1 MYQKLGKEKRPVNE
15 SVFVRTIAITGPLE
29 GFTRIYG
36 FEEQNRDNDIKFC
49 SKTHCT
55 KNEVFH

>member
-15 SVFVRTIAITGPLE
+15 SVYVRTIAITGPLE

-36 FEEQNRDNDIKFC
+36 FEE
-49 SKTHCT
+49 
-55 KNEVFH
+55 